1 MDPRSRR
8 GSFFVQALATQIW
21 AAALVAVCGLALWRG
36 GRLEKLFALMM
47 LAAWLVTVA
56 VMNPA
61 SLVDP
66 QWGIFAVDA
75 VLLAAMVWMS
85 LATRKV
91 WILPATAFQLLT
103 VVTHVAILAD
113 PGVRV
118 RAYLAGLAIWGWM
131 VLACLALA
139 MIPRLRRARPS

>member
-1 MDPRSRR
+1 MH
-8 GSFFVQALATQIW
+8 ALATQVW
-21 AAALVAVCGLALWRG
+21 ALALVTVSGLALWRG
-36 GRLEKLFALMM
+36 GRLEKLFALMN
-47 LAAWLVTVA
+47 LAAWLATVA
-56 VMNPA
+56 VMNPR

-75 VLLAAMVWMS
+75 AMLAAMIWMS
-85 LATRKV
+85 LATRRI

-103 VVTHVAILAD
+103 VVTHIAIMAD

-131 VLACLALA
+131 VLACLAAA
-139 MIPRLRRARPS
+139 MMSRLRRGEAS